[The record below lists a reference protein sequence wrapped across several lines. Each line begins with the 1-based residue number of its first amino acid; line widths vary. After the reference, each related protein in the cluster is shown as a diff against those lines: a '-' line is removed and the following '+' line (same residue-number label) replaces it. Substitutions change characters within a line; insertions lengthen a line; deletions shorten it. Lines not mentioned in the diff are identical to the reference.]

1 MIECSQDTDRNLT
14 TFECT
19 GPLTPPEIEAQLAE
33 FYRGSPTLHTIWDY
47 TAADLTALTAEKISE
62 LVGFL
67 KNTSHSR
74 AGGRAAM
81 VFSMEQLMAI
91 NDRLP
96 SLAELEIEQGTIK
109 IFDGLEKAQAW
120 VDQ

>member
-1 MIECSQDTDRNLT
+1 MIETLENKDLNLT
-14 TFECT
+14 TFVCT
-19 GPLTPPEIEAQLAE
+19 GSLTPTEIETQLSD
-33 FYRGSPTLHTIWDY
+33 FYKGSPTLHTIWDY
-47 TAADLTALTAEKISE
+47 TGADLAALTAEKIHD

-74 AGGRAAM
+74 AGGRAAL

-91 NDRLP
+91 NDRMS
-96 SLAELEIEQGTIK
+96 SLAELELEQGTIK

-120 VDQ
+120 VVG